1 MNEQEINKVLS
12 EFMGYEVKESGF
24 FDGVLFADSKIL
36 GESPTN
42 YTKSLDALI
51 PVVQKLGK
59 TLELNYQYAISG
71 NMYWYSQFNMTGEE
85 SSKSPSMAL
94 ATALAKVIQK
104 NN

>member
-1 MNEQEINKVLS
+1 MNEQEINKCLA

-24 FDGVLFADSKIL
+24 FDGVFFADSKIL

-51 PVVQKLGK
+51 PVVEK
-59 TLELNYQYAISG
+59 LNYGGTLCYLSELEQWNCFVQDTSDV
-71 NMYWYSQFNMTGEE
+71 NL
-85 SSKSPSMAL
+85 SKSPSLSL